1 MKHDFKKQIGS
12 LRNVSIHTAIKRGV
26 VVSGVVLVG
35 VLLVGISFFALEQR
49 SAVTLQTEIKNDLV
63 TEAPAPEDQFPVG
76 VNPAEKEIVEN
87 PSVDSYFDTYIET
100 KGEVKTAHT
109 GFFGKVM
116 GRLAL
121 IGWYQNLASLSSR
134 ILVIESGER
143 KEQVSEHFGEILSWD
158 KTGREEFLNLIETS
172 APMIEDGKLYPGTY
186 TVAKKATPSEVA
198 SLVTERFTKEVLSRY
213 TEDVASVVPL
223 GDALTI
229 ASLLEREAY
238 DFEDMRHI
246 SGVIWNRLF
255 SGMRLQIDATL
266 QYAKGSDPDEP
277 WWPKVIPADKYI
289 ASVYNTYKTTGLP
302 PAPIA
307 NPSLEAILAALNP
320 KETDCM
326 YYFHDRKAGFHCTE
340 TYEEHVKLLKQ
351 YYGKGK

>member
-1 MKHDFKKQIGS
+1 MGIIRGALIFAT
-12 LRNVSIHTAIKRGV
+12 LKRGTIISGATFVAMLVLSIALFVMQGRGAV
-26 VVSGVVLVG
+26 V
-35 VLLVGISFFALEQR
+35 
-49 SAVTLQTEIKNDLV
+49 LQTEIKD
-63 TEAPAPEDQFPVG
+63 EAGSVVMRNENQFPVG
-76 VNPAEKEIVEN
+76 VNPQQKEIVEN
-87 PSVDSYFDTYIET
+87 PGVDSYFDAHVATR
-100 KGEVKTAHT
+100 GEMKTAHA
-109 GFFGKVM
+109 GFLSKVM
-116 GRLAL
+116 GKLAL
-121 IGWYQNLASLSSR
+121 LGWYQNLASLSSR
-134 ILVIESGER
+134 ILVIEPGER
-143 KEQVSEHFGEILSWD
+143 KEQVSEHFGEILSWN
-158 KTGREEFLNLIETS
+158 TSEREEFLNLIEMG
-172 APMIEDGKLYPGTY
+172 APVIDDGKMYPGTY

-198 SLVTERFTKEVLSRY
+198 VLVTERFTKEVLSRY
-213 TEDVASVVPL
+213 TEDVSSVVPL
-223 GDALTI
+223 SDALTI

-277 WWPKVIPADKYI
+277 WWPKVIPSDKYI

-320 KETDCM
+320 KETKCM

-340 TYEEHVKLLKQ
+340 TYEEHVKLLKE
-351 YYGKGK
+351 YYGRGK

>member
-1 MKHDFKKQIGS
+1 MGVARSTRLFDT
-12 LRNVSIHTAIKRGV
+12 LKRGAT
-26 VVSGVVLVG
+26 VSGLTLVALLLVG
-35 VLLVGISFFALEQR
+35 VVFFVVEER
-49 SAVTLQTEIKNDLV
+49 SAILIQNEIKNDSVSVDTLNV
-63 TEAPAPEDQFPVG
+63 DQFPVG
-76 VNPAEKEIVEN
+76 VNPQQKEIVEN
-87 PSVDSYFDTYIET
+87 PSVDSYFDTHVAS
-100 KGEVKTAHT
+100 KDGAKTAHA
-109 GFFGKVM
+109 GFLSKVM
-116 GRLAL
+116 GKLAL

-134 ILVIESGER
+134 ILVIEPGER

-158 KTGREEFLNLIETS
+158 TSKREEFLSRIESS
-172 APMIEDGKLYPGTY
+172 APMIKDGKLYPGTY
-186 TVAKKATPSEVA
+186 TVGKKATPSEVA
-198 SLVTERFTKEVLSRY
+198 GLVTERFTKEVLTRY
-213 TEDVASVVPL
+213 TENVSSVVPL

-277 WWPKVIPADKYI
+277 WWPKVIPSDKYI

-320 KETDCM
+320 KETNCM
-326 YYFHDRKAGFHCTE
+326 YYFHDKKAGFHCAE
-340 TYEEHVKLLKQ
+340 TYEEHVRLLKE
-351 YYGKGK
+351 YYGRGK